1 MEDIPINPG
10 NNIEGGKLTKKPA
23 KASILPAGIGAL
35 LRSGFPFSPTPG
47 QAQLFQAFESWFAIP
62 DKEKPVFVLKGYAG
76 TGKTAFLG
84 ALVKAAG
91 RLKLEVHSMAPTGR
105 ASKVISQNTKRL
117 AFTIHK
123 KVFRYEV
130 DELGFA
136 RIRRQKNNHSNSIFV
151 VDEASMVSNQS
162 EFGTRG
168 ILEELIGFVFEKPGN
183 RLVFIGDSAQLP
195 PVGTDLSPAL
205 KAEFLESQ
213 FQVKVRSYELT
224 DVVRQDAHSGILE
237 NATLLR
243 EKIRRPETAFRLR
256 FESQTDIFK
265 MQANRFLEGIE
276 YAYQKYGIEKT
287 LVLTRTNK
295 QALRYNQSIRRNI
308 LYREEALEAQDQ
320 LIVVKNAYGIEG
332 LSRTEF
338 IANGESVKVIRLCRE
353 VNDYPLPLAE
363 IDLEIQENQGERQ
376 LQTWIFTSL
385 LHTEAPALTAQ
396 EIQLFTH
403 TLLEESKVDKRE
415 GKSGSPGKLNS
426 PKANSLQV
434 KFAYALTCHKAQG
447 GQWDAVF
454 IDHGY
459 LKEGPFEE
467 EVFRWLYTAV
477 TRARK
482 EVFFIQPDI
491 RLFSAEQ
498 KREESED

>member
-1 MEDIPINPG
+1 MVQQVGI
-10 NNIEGGKLTKKPA
+10 
-23 KASILPAGIGAL
+23 ASL
-35 LRSGFPFSPTPG
+35 LKSGFPFTPTSG
-47 QAQLFQAFESWFAIP
+47 QERLFQAFEAWFGIS

-84 ALVKAAG
+84 ALVRAAG
-91 RLKLEVHSMAPTGR
+91 LLKMEVHCMAPTGR
-105 ASKVISQNTKRL
+105 ASKVISQSTKRL

-136 RIRRQKNNHSNSIFV
+136 RLRRQKNPHSNAIFV

-162 EFGTRG
+162 EFGSRG
-168 ILEELIGFVFEKPGN
+168 ILEELISFVFEKPGN
-183 RLVFIGDSAQLP
+183 RLIFIGDSAQLP

-205 KAEFLESQ
+205 KTDFLESH
-213 FQVKVRSYELT
+213 FQVKVRSFELT
-224 DVVRQDAHSGILE
+224 DVVRQEAHSGVLE

-243 EKIRRPETAFRLR
+243 EKIRNSESAFRLR
-256 FESQTDIFK
+256 FENQADVFK
-265 MQANRFLEGIE
+265 MQAGRFLEGIE
-276 YAYQKYGIEKT
+276 YAYNKYGIEKT

-295 QALRYNQSIRRNI
+295 QALRYNQSIRKNI

-332 LSRTEF
+332 LGKTEF
-338 IANGESVKVIRLCRE
+338 IANGESVKVIRLCKE
-353 VNDYPLPLAE
+353 ISDYPLPLAE
-363 IDLEIQENQGERQ
+363 IEMEILENNGEKQ

-385 LHTEAPALTAQ
+385 LHSEAPALTAQ
-396 EIQLFTH
+396 EIQSFTQV
-403 TLLEESKVDKRE
+403 LLEESQVDKKM
-415 GKSGSPGKLNS
+415 GKTGPAGRFNS

-434 KFAYALTCHKAQG
+434 KFAYALTCHKSQG

-454 IDHGY
+454 IDHGF

-467 EVFRWLYTAV
+467 EVYRWLYTAI

-482 EVFFIQPDI
+482 EVFFIQPDH
-491 RLFSAEQ
+491 RLF
-498 KREESED
+498 KEEGKQEE